1 MTRPR
6 LAVDI
11 GGTFTDVA
19 VEHNGACRTGKVL
32 TTPDDPVRGVLDGAR
47 LALSRARLAPR
58 DVGAVIHG
66 TTLATNAL
74 IERRGATVGAIV
86 TAGFR
91 DILEIAC
98 ERRYDQ
104 YDLYIEKPDTLVPRE
119 RVATVTERVSAAG
132 QVLDPLDHNS
142 VHRAVDALV
151 AGGVESIA
159 VCLLHSYVN
168 PAHEQ
173 AVREAVERRAPGVP
187 VSLSSEV
194 SPEVR
199 EFDRL
204 CTTVANAYVK
214 PLMAGYLGNLAR
226 GLEVGGFDCPLF
238 LMTSG
243 GGMTT
248 LDTAMAFPVRLVESG
263 PSGGAI
269 LAARVAR
276 SRGCAQV
283 LSFDMGGTT
292 AKVCLIEEGEPRTSR
307 AFEVG
312 RAERFIKGSGL
323 PVRIPVLEMIEIG
336 AGGGSIANVDAHS
349 RLRVGPRSAS
359 SDPGPA
365 CYGRGGEWATVTDAD
380 AVAGYLDPE
389 AFAEGRLRLDLGLAR
404 RAVGREVGDRLR
416 IGVSAG
422 ADGISQMV
430 DEAMAN
436 AARMHAA
443 EQGKSLG
450 DCVMVAFGGNGPLH
464 ATRVAEKVG
473 VGRIVVPPQ
482 PGAGSAVGFLSAP
495 VSFEVVRSHYVRV
508 AAPAVAAQ
516 GSGVSAS
523 LEWVEASAAHGH
535 LVPEPRG
542 HYARM
547 AEPDVA
553 AVNALLDAMREEAT
567 AVVRAGAG
575 DAPLVVTRTAFMRY
589 RGQGHEIEVAIPD
602 GALEA
607 GQVARLVAAFEAD
620 YARLFGRIVPG
631 MALEVMNWSVRV
643 STPPEAAP
651 RAGDCA
657 ARGAPEPTGT
667 RTLTLGQAGEATVAA
682 CFRRADLASGDTIA
696 GPALIVEPQTTTFV
710 SPRFEARID
719 TAGNI
724 VMTRREADGREGRN
738 GPAPDRRSAIDY
750 EVMWTRLQAVVEEQ
764 AQVLIRTAFSPIVR
778 ECGDISA
785 GIFAPDGRMLAQ
797 AVTGTP
803 GHINTMAAA
812 VGLML
817 EHVPLDAMQPGDIY
831 TTNDPWMASGHLND
845 VLLVAPVFD
854 GGTPVALTACTSHL
868 YDLGGL
874 GMGPNGGDVH
884 DEGLFIPPMK
894 LVERGAV
901 NSMLVR
907 IFKANSRSP
916 ESNEGDLYAL
926 IACCEVGGRRL
937 LEMMREFGLRGLDG
951 LGAYVLD
958 ASNAAA
964 KAAIAEVPNGVY
976 RNRMVLDGYDFEI
989 VLEATMQVSDD
1000 AIVTD
1005 FTGTSPCSRYGINVP
1020 LNYAAAYSVFG
1031 IRCVVGPDIPNNAGS
1046 LAPFVVSAP
1055 EGCILNA
1062 PFPAP
1067 VAMRH
1072 TIGQL
1077 TCDLVLGCLHQALPG
1092 RVPAEGASCMWD
1104 LPLRS
1109 AALSGLDPNATT
1121 FAIELTHNGG
1131 TGARPGADGLSATG
1145 WPSGVWGSQVE
1156 VTESTVPVRVR
1167 RRELIPD
1174 SGGAGRQRGGLGQII
1189 ELESSEGRPIEFFAS
1204 LERMKYPARGRAGG
1218 AAGRLGRACLRSG
1231 PRLAGKGEHTIPEGD
1246 LLIFE
1251 TPGGGGYGDPLAR
1264 RAEAVA
1270 ADVAKGLVSRE
1281 AAERLYAVVLDEA
1294 GGLDAEATR
1303 ARRPAAARSGGTAPT
1318 DSPGR

>member
-19 VEHNGACRTGKVL
+19 VEHDGACRTGKVL

-47 LALSRARLAPR
+47 LALSRAGLAPA

-132 QVLDPLDHNS
+132 QVLDPLDHDS

-151 AGGVESIA
+151 AAGVESIA
-159 VCLLHSYVN
+159 VCLLHSYIN

-173 AVREAVERRAPGVP
+173 AVREAVERRAPGLP

-226 GLEVGGFDCPLF
+226 GLEAGGFDCPLF

-416 IGVSAG
+416 IGVAAG

-508 AAPAVAAQ
+508 AVPAVAAQ

-535 LVPEPRG
+535 RVPEPRG
-542 HYARM
+542 HCARM
-547 AEPDVA
+547 AEHDVA
-553 AVNALLDAMREEAT
+553 AVNALLDAMQEEAT

-589 RGQGHEIEVAIPD
+589 RGQGHEIEVVIPD
-602 GALEA
+602 GTLDT
-607 GQVARLVAAFEAD
+607 GRVARLVAAFEAD

-657 ARGAPEPTGT
+657 ARGTPEPTGT

-682 CFRRADLASGDTIA
+682 CFRRADLAPGDTIA

-724 VMTRREADGREGRN
+724 VMTRREEAEGRG
-738 GPAPDRRSAIDY
+738 GPPPDRRSVIDY

-817 EHVPLDAMQPGDIY
+817 EHIPLDAMQPGDVY

-901 NSMLVR
+901 SAMLVR

-926 IACCEVGGRRL
+926 IACCEIGGRRL
-937 LEMMREFGLRGLDG
+937 LEMMREFGLRDLDG

-1104 LPLRS
+1104 LPVRS

-1251 TPGGGGYGDPLAR
+1251 TPGGGGYGDPLER
-1264 RAEAVA
+1264 PAEAVA

-1303 ARRPAAARSGGTAPT
+1303 ARRLAAARSGGPAPT
-1318 DSPGR
+1318 DAPGR

>member
-19 VEHNGACRTGKVL
+19 VEHDGACHTGKVL
-32 TTPDDPVRGVLDGAR
+32 TTPNDPVRAVLDGAR
-47 LALSRARLAPR
+47 LALSRAGFAPA

-132 QVLDPLDHNS
+132 QVLDPLDHGS

-173 AVREAVERRAPGVP
+173 AVREAVERRAPGLP

-194 SPEVR
+194 SPEAR

-204 CTTVANAYVK
+204 CTTVANACVK

-226 GLEVGGFDCPLF
+226 GLEAGGFDCPLF

-336 AGGGSIANVDAHS
+336 AGGGSIASVDAHS

-404 RAVGREVGDRLR
+404 RAVGREVGDKLR
-416 IGVSAG
+416 IGVAAG

-464 ATRVAEKVG
+464 AARVAEKVG

-535 LVPEPRG
+535 RVPEPRG

-547 AEPDVA
+547 AEHDVA
-553 AVNALLDAMREEAT
+553 AVNALLDAMQEEAT

-575 DAPLVVTRTAFMRY
+575 DAPLIVTRTAFMRY

-602 GALEA
+602 GALDT
-607 GQVARLVAAFEAD
+607 GRVARLVAAFEAD

-682 CFRRADLASGDTIA
+682 CFRRADLVLGDTIA

-724 VMTRREADGREGRN
+724 VMTRREVAEGRG

-817 EHVPLDAMQPGDIY
+817 EHVPLDAMQPGDVY

-901 NSMLVR
+901 SAMLVR

-937 LEMMREFGLRGLDG
+937 LEMMREFGLRDLDG

-1251 TPGGGGYGDPLAR
+1251 TPGGGGYGDPLER
-1264 RAEAVA
+1264 PAEAVA

-1294 GGLDAEATR
+1294 GGLDADATR
-1303 ARRPAAARSGGTAPT
+1303 ARRLAAARSGGPVPT